1 MVFRRWLPSRLAW
14 SFVFLLVVAGMGSS
28 ARHAGAQ
35 ELSGTIRYTGS
46 KGGQV
51 SDSRPI
57 GIDLISQLGAK
68 TEVDRAYIATNGAA
82 FTLHAPAAGQYYL
95 VYFLDVINI
104 RDGSVFPGEPFQFYN
119 HRFTLPLDTISVPQ
133 AGVNLEF
140 DDTGIISGIGGIVTY
155 TGSLSGRGIIVQ
167 AFTDPQLN
175 TVPAFTY
182 IYAHNGGYYAITTLD
197 SNVYYLRALLD
208 VNGDGVFEPGEPF
221 AICASPIRAGPDQ
234 TGVNITFGD
243 GGASTCI
250 VPSLS
255 TPTPTQA
262 PSLTPTPT
270 VTASPSAVT
279 LSGTILYTGTHGP
292 VSSTRRILVFLTDT
306 PSLSSDTTLFLKAK
320 VSTNPGTFNFDVP
333 AAGNYYLL
341 YSLDEHNTGSL
352 NVGTP
357 FTAYNS
363 RCGFPADPIAAPQS
377 NVQVQFGD
385 TCFPS
390 GIAGNMTYK
399 GSLGSVSAGQ
409 RLCLQAFADAD
420 LLTNGW
426 LGPPC
431 GANEEN
437 NGEGYDLPTFDA
449 RTYYLRAFLDLNG
462 NRALDAGEPFQ
473 IYSNKSRAPGDPVAA
488 STTQTDINFTFGD
501 ENVVP
506 SACVGDCSNDRSVT
520 VDELLTMVNIAL
532 GNADISACDAGDAN
546 HDGQITIDEI
556 LTAVNNALNGCS

>member
-1 MVFRRWLPSRLAW
+1 LVYL
-14 SFVFLLVVAGMGSS
+14 LLVASVSIGPTPGQA
-28 ARHAGAQ
+28 AAQ

-46 KGGQV
+46 RVV
-51 SDSRPI
+51 SDSQPI
-57 GIDLISQLGAK
+57 SVYLLAFGPPLALLDIAYVSVNGGAFALHASAPGGYALFYSLDIHDYRDESSSVGAPFEVYNDCYHFSLAPPEMPPCADLI
-68 TEVDRAYIATNGAA
+68 T
-82 FTLHAPAAGQYYL
+82 
-95 VYFLDVINI
+95 
-104 RDGSVFPGEPFQFYN
+104 
-119 HRFTLPLDTISVPQ
+119 VPQ
-133 AGVNLEF
+133 AGVTLEF
-140 DDTGIISGIGGIVTY
+140 GDTAILSGIAGTVTY
-155 TGSLSGRGIIVQ
+155 TGAQHVTPGNSLDVEAFSNPQFSGEPDLT
-167 AFTDPQLN
+167 FD
-175 TVPAFTY
+175 
-182 IYAHNGGYYAITTLD
+182 YAERNGRYELITLGAGK
-197 SNVYYLRALLD
+197 SYYLRAFLD
-208 VNGDGVFEPGEPF
+208 LNSNRQLDPGEPF
-221 AICASPIRAGPDQ
+221 GACSNAVVAGADQ
-234 TGVNITFGD
+234 TGVTISFGD
-243 GGASTCI
+243 DGAATCI
-250 VPSLS
+250 VPS
-255 TPTPTQA
+255 PP
-262 PSLTPTPT
+262 TPTPT
-270 VTASPSAVT
+270 VTPSPSTVS
-279 LSGTILYTGTHGP
+279 LSGSILYTGTHGP
-292 VSSTRRILVFLTDT
+292 VSSTRRILVFLTNT
-306 PSLSSDTTLFLKAK
+306 PSLSSETTLFLKAK
-320 VSTNPGTFNFDVP
+320 VSTNPGTFSFDVP
-333 AAGNYYLL
+333 AAGDYYLL

-357 FTAYNS
+357 FAAYNS
-363 RCGFPADPIAAPQS
+363 RCDFPADPIAAPQS

-390 GIAGNMTYK
+390 GIAGNMTYT

-431 GANEEN
+431 GANEQN
-437 NGEGYDLPTFDA
+437 NGEGYDLPTFDT
-449 RTYYLRAFLDLNG
+449 RTYYPRAFLDVNG

-473 IYSNKSRAPGDPVAA
+473 VYSNKSRAPADPVVA